1 MFPAPAGMNRSP
13 RRDSPRDP
21 ATNSCPQGTN
31 LHRKQS
37 GHVVVGPTPL
47 RKVAGER
54 HPATTCDDGYTK
66 ENKGKSMERNDEPRL
81 AVLIDADNT
90 APKWAEAIFEEIATL
105 GEANVRRIYGDF
117 SGPHLR
123 GWEKKLAGL
132 AVVPHQQFA
141 YTKGKN
147 SSDIALV
154 IEAMDLMH
162 TGRFDG
168 FVLVSSD
175 SDFARLAS
183 RLREQGLQVY
193 GIGKTNTPEAFR
205 KACKR
210 FIFVENLLG
219 DAEDSRQNESVG
231 ETSGAKESTTPSVP
245 GAPAQQAPPAAPS
258 KAEAVETVQKQPPTK
273 AVPLIRAAMRSH
285 DDDWVPLS
293 VIGSHVRAANPEF
306 DPRTYGCAKLVDLM
320 EKTGQF
326 QVKRNEVPVRAR
338 MKRLQ

>member
-1 MFPAPAGMNRSP
+1 
-13 RRDSPRDP
+13 
-21 ATNSCPQGTN
+21 
-31 LHRKQS
+31 
-37 GHVVVGPTPL
+37 
-47 RKVAGER
+47 
-54 HPATTCDDGYTK
+54 
-66 ENKGKSMERNDEPRL
+66 MERNDEPRL

-90 APKWAEAIFEEIATL
+90 AAKWADAIFEEIATL
-105 GEANVRRIYGDF
+105 GEASVRRIYGDF

-123 GWEKKLAGL
+123 SWEKKLAGL
-132 AVVPHQQFA
+132 AVVPHQQFS

-154 IEAMDLMH
+154 IDAMDLMH

-175 SDFARLAS
+175 SDFTRLAS
-183 RLREQGLQVY
+183 RLREQGLQVF
-193 GIGKTNTPEAFR
+193 GIGKRNTPEAFR

-219 DAEDSRQNESVG
+219 EGVALRDADGSGPGESAG
-231 ETSGAKESTTPSVP
+231 GGTGAKESAARSDLGT
-245 GAPAQQAPPAAPS
+245 PAQPAPPTAVD
-258 KAEAVETVQKQPPTK
+258 KTEAVEAAQKQPPSK
-273 AVPLIRAAMRSH
+273 AVPLIKAAMRSH

-293 VIGSHVRAANPEF
+293 VIGSHVRAAHPEF

-326 QVKRNEVPVRAR
+326 QVNRNDVPVRAR